1 MGIKSWTSKKFPGW
15 RAYPIRQTRQ
25 GLEVLVALPQS
36 QSLYTRLFTSK
47 VHANIVVNDNMDL
60 VDERYREAALF
71 YLAFV
76 TEITP

>member
-1 MGIKSWTSKKFPGW
+1 M
-15 RAYPIRQTRQ
+15 
-25 GLEVLVALPQS
+25 LVALPQS

-76 TEITP
+76 TEVTP